1 MTGADAQGQAQ
12 THPLVGTEAAPPR
25 PLDAW
30 AWLGIGVAAA
40 AVGLL
45 PWIITGMRLP
55 LQNLWAAGTLPAD
68 MPFALLPFSQY
79 YITLVAALLVIG
91 AAIAGVVAR
100 STRARLG
107 RRGFVAL
114 TAGVLGAQLIAIVQT
129 TTEVA
134 PGLRPGSASLIY
146 LVAVVAAAL
155 ASFVV
160 AALVLVLI
168 ARMPRAGALIGL
180 SLAAVAAGWWVS
192 ALIIP
197 SPGLVSDLQS
207 TLVGLVRWLPAI
219 LCGIAIAWC
228 GVTSIGRV
236 LAALTAVAAVAVG
249 AAFATA
255 VTSAA
260 GSWALARQPAEMLD
274 YGVQVF
280 GQALFTP
287 ALTLRPIVATL
298 IVAGVGLVVAAVL
311 RRRRLPVDET

>member
-1 MTGADAQGQAQ
+1 MTGADAGA
-12 THPLVGTEAAPPR
+12 HPLVGTEAAPPR

-79 YITLVAALLVIG
+79 YITLVAALLVVG

-114 TAGVLGAQLIAIVQT
+114 TAGVLGAQLVAIVQT

-134 PGLRPGSASLIY
+134 PGLRPGGASLIY
-146 LVAVVAAAL
+146 LAAVLAAAL

-236 LAALTAVAAVAVG
+236 LAALTAVAAVVVG

-298 IVAGVGLVVAAVL
+298 IIAAVGLVVAAVL

>member
-1 MTGADAQGQAQ
+1 MTGAHTDA
-12 THPLVGTEAAPPR
+12 HPPIGPGPASPQ
-25 PLDAW
+25 PLNAW

-40 AVGLL
+40 VVGLL

-55 LQNLWAAGTLPAD
+55 LQNLWATGTPAAE
-68 MPFALLPFSQY
+68 MPFAFLPFSQY
-79 YITLVAALLVIG
+79 YITLVAALLVVG

-100 STRARLG
+100 STRARQG
-107 RRGFVAL
+107 RHGFAAL
-114 TAGVLGAQLIAIVQT
+114 TAGALGGQLVAIVQT
-129 TTEVA
+129 AGVVG
-134 PGLRPGSASLIY
+134 PGLGPTGASLIY

-155 ASFVV
+155 VSFAVG
-160 AALVLVLI
+160 ALVFVLI

-197 SPGLVSDLQS
+197 SPGFVSEMQT

-236 LAALTAVAAVAVG
+236 LAALTAVAAVAIG

-260 GSWALARQPAEMLD
+260 GSRVLARQLAEMLD

-298 IVAGVGLVVAAVL
+298 VVAIVGLGVAAVL
-311 RRRRLPVDET
+311 RRDRLPADDA